1 MNQKFVSKQLEQLG
15 FEVFIAENGKDA
27 LGLFERNDFNIILMD
42 CMMPVLDGLKATQ
55 AIRKIENEKN
65 LPRVPVVGVTALGF
79 SRIESECLAAGMD
92 TCLMKPVKFGEL
104 RHVIETF
111 LGSQLATQA
120 NQHQQQK
127 QKQQQQQHQQQQQ
140 QQHQQQQQQ
149 QQEQDQK
156 KHSLQFQT
164 TSQPQPKGTTEQEKE
179 DGFHSP
185 ENSDTEEH

>member
-111 LGSQLATQA
+111 LGSQAMQTNQTQ
-120 NQHQQQK
+120 
-127 QKQQQQQHQQQQQ
+127 QKQQQQPQQQPQQ
-140 QQHQQQQQQ
+140 P
-149 QQEQDQK
+149 QK
-156 KHSLQFQT
+156 NYSSLQIPS
-164 TSQPQPKGTTEQEKE
+164 TSQSQPNGITDLSEKE
-179 DGFHSP
+179 ERFHSP
-185 ENSDTEEH
+185 ENSDTDEH